1 MKKKNEVTEELI
13 ETPEVET
20 EVELDVEPELD
31 NITEAEEET
40 PEVEETPEAE
50 EDTEKTGVV
59 TCAKLNVREKPSKDS
74 KVLIVINEKTEVII
88 DLDES
93 TEEFY
98 KVYVLGF
105 AGYCV
110 KQFIQII

>member
-1 MKKKNEVTEELI
+1 MKKKHEVTEELI
-13 ETPEVET
+13 ETPV
-20 EVELDVEPELD
+20 
-31 NITEAEEET
+31 
-40 PEVEETPEAE
+40 VEEVPAAE
-50 EDTEKTGVV
+50 EDSEKTGVV

-74 KVLIVINEKTEVII
+74 KILIVINEKTEVII
-88 DLDES
+88 NLDES

-98 KVYVLGF
+98 KVYVLGY